1 MTLQHL
7 TELVTEARIL
17 ALAELLGGPIEPQIG
32 EPVTF
37 EVHIGMQRTHYSM
50 PITQSDMTTAWGI
63 YNAERAD
70 RPLRDWDLEGKD
82 AKIVP

>member
-17 ALAELLGGPIEPQIG
+17 ALTELLGGPIEPQIG
-32 EPVTF
+32 EPMEFDVF
-37 EVHIGMQRTHYSM
+37 VGTHYIKYEM

-70 RPLRDWDLEGKD
+70 RPLRDWDLEFKD
-82 AKIVP
+82 KE